1 MNILKKFYLLMIFL
15 LLLMASSLVKLSAID
30 TYYDDTE
37 TAGYQQIENVDTR
50 SFYNGILYQKNL
62 GNIITSSAI
71 NQVSYAMLSGNP
83 NDDTKVVSYA
93 YHSTNDAFQRA
104 SLSTIA
110 LDYEAKHPGWKVMGI
125 TNGDQFTLGRGNNLN
140 SEGKDPYIYQPYYPY
155 IADNE
160 KYFSIRATGGGG
172 SFVGIKNE
180 GNDPLVQVS
189 ANLDQI
195 SGLKLT
201 IFDELGNEITKFDVN
216 NLNTDPGNGEIAIFS
231 PYYTDIIG
239 TIPNVTASGDNVFFV
254 GNSKLAYVSNS
265 KEYSEIFK
273 GTPKENQAVDAFY
286 GKGNISEVGTNFSVS
301 KGQFAIISNNIELN
315 NALSIGTLVRAQ
327 YEYINDEYNNL
338 ESGMGF
344 HTVQRD
350 NGVDRAVSGAYNI
363 NKRPRSLIGRKL
375 DGTISLI
382 VIDDYLKTYG
392 TTGYGINAI
401 LKKEGIVEAYQMDG
415 GGSAQM
421 YIREN
426 DGFIPVTQS
435 ADYSTPTQQRI
446 VLNALLFVVRTE
458 EISHKWIS
466 SDLREI
472 KLKVDL
478 VESYG
483 KDIQKLYVYINNN
496 YFLVDEEGYCNI
508 NNLAVGTEFEYD
520 IYSENS
526 FGEKSKTIYSGVAS
540 SAKPEPELM
549 GFTYEFIDDKIS
561 FTVNIKDS
569 KDAIIGE
576 KMNVS
581 GKSATKI
588 NGKYTF
594 PLSYLNSVPIIVCN
608 YNLNDGQGVKQINF
622 YCFGQINS
630 LMAADSIIIQQQILI
645 NSIYKN

>member
-1 MNILKKFYLLMIFL
+1 
-15 LLLMASSLVKLSAID
+15 
-30 TYYDDTE
+30 
-37 TAGYQQIENVDTR
+37 
-50 SFYNGILYQKNL
+50 
-62 GNIITSSAI
+62 
-71 NQVSYAMLSGNP
+71 
-83 NDDTKVVSYA
+83 
-93 YHSTNDAFQRA
+93 
-104 SLSTIA
+104 
-110 LDYEAKHPGWKVMGI
+110 
-125 TNGDQFTLGRGNNLN
+125 
-140 SEGKDPYIYQPYYPY
+140 
-155 IADNE
+155 
-160 KYFSIRATGGGG
+160 
-172 SFVGIKNE
+172 
-180 GNDPLVQVS
+180 
-189 ANLDQI
+189 
-195 SGLKLT
+195 
-201 IFDELGNEITKFDVN
+201 
-216 NLNTDPGNGEIAIFS
+216 
-231 PYYTDIIG
+231 
-239 TIPNVTASGDNVFFV
+239 
-254 GNSKLAYVSNS
+254 
-265 KEYSEIFK
+265 
-273 GTPKENQAVDAFY
+273 
-286 GKGNISEVGTNFSVS
+286 
-301 KGQFAIISNNIELN
+301 
-315 NALSIGTLVRAQ
+315 
-327 YEYINDEYNNL
+327 
-338 ESGMGF
+338 
-344 HTVQRD
+344 
-350 NGVDRAVSGAYNI
+350 
-363 NKRPRSLIGRKL
+363 
-375 DGTISLI
+375 
-382 VIDDYLKTYG
+382 
-392 TTGYGINAI
+392 
-401 LKKEGIVEAYQMDG
+401 
-415 GGSAQM
+415 
-421 YIREN
+421 
-426 DGFIPVTQS
+426 
-435 ADYSTPTQQRI
+435 QQRI